1 MSATVSTE
9 ELRLGMFIH
18 LDLGWWAHPF
28 ALSSFQL
35 TTPEQIAS
43 VRGLGLTRLRWSP
56 EKSLIAQTVSAAGD
70 EVGSEAGGEA
80 GGEEDSRDAAAWP
93 APSALAPAPAPLVI
107 GASADDAASAQHRRA
122 LAAQQAAAQLCQRQY
137 GEAAKG
143 WAEITATLA
152 TQPVL
157 ARDTAQDLTQ
167 ALLSKLMVD
176 QEICIRVLSEGAGD
190 HATLHA
196 LNVAVVSLLM
206 GRSFGFGQAELTELG
221 VGALLHD
228 IGKFDLALAARH
240 ANPNDSAVD
249 QLLYRSHVATG
260 LLQAQRMQLSAGAT
274 AVIAQHHEMVDGSG
288 FPQRLQSERMAA
300 AARIVALVNC
310 YDNLC
315 NPLLPHLGL
324 TPHEAVSLMFAQSR
338 KQFDATMLN
347 GFIRMMGVYPPGS
360 VVQLTD
366 DRYALVVNVNSSRPL
381 KPRVL
386 VAEPGV
392 AVHDALLLNLDLQ
405 PDLGVRRSIRASAL
419 PEFAQACLSPRQRL
433 VYFFEPAAPT
443 EAQLE
448 TR

>member
-176 QEICIRVLSEGAGD
+176 QEICIRVLSEGAG
-190 HATLHA
+190 
-196 LNVAVVSLLM
+196 
-206 GRSFGFGQAELTELG
+206 
-221 VGALLHD
+221 
-228 IGKFDLALAARH
+228 KF
-240 ANPNDSAVD
+240 S
-249 QLLYRSHVATG
+249 
-260 LLQAQRMQLSAGAT
+260 
-274 AVIAQHHEMVDGSG
+274 I
-288 FPQRLQSERMAA
+288 
-300 AARIVALVNC
+300 
-310 YDNLC
+310 
-315 NPLLPHLGL
+315 
-324 TPHEAVSLMFAQSR
+324 
-338 KQFDATMLN
+338 
-347 GFIRMMGVYPPGS
+347 
-360 VVQLTD
+360 
-366 DRYALVVNVNSSRPL
+366 SSR
-381 KPRVL
+381 V
-386 VAEPGV
+386 
-392 AVHDALLLNLDLQ
+392 
-405 PDLGVRRSIRASAL
+405 
-419 PEFAQACLSPRQRL
+419 
-433 VYFFEPAAPT
+433 
-443 EAQLE
+443 
-448 TR
+448 